1 MKKLLIGCCAA
12 ALAVVA
18 NAASVKWS
26 MGNGVLRPSPD
37 GSAASE
43 RASFYTM
50 LVFSATDSAAVT
62 AALTGATVNYS
73 TLSSLAKDTYQA
85 GKPGTFSGV
94 VSDLTGASATL
105 FAVIFDTASGESI
118 DKAGYYYV
126 TGDVTQNTYNP
137 TGTDTPTTAEFTA
150 SQMTGSWTAV
160 GGGAI
165 PEPTSGLLM
174 ALGVAALA
182 LRRKRA

>member
-1 MKKLLIGCCAA
+1 M
-12 ALAVVA
+12 
-18 NAASVKWS
+18 
-26 MGNGVLRPSPD
+26 D
-37 GSAASE
+37 G
-43 RASFYTM
+43 RASYYTM

-62 AALTGATVNYS
+62 AALTAATVDYAA
-73 TLSSLAKDTYQA
+73 LSSAAKSTYQA
-85 GKPGTFSGV
+85 GMAGSFNGV
-94 VSDLTGASATL
+94 VNDLTGTSATL

-126 TGDVTQNTYNP
+126 TGDVTQNTYDP
-137 TGTDTPTTAEFTA
+137 TGTDSATTAEFTA

>member
-26 MGNGVLRPSPD
+26 MGNGVLSPSPD
-37 GSAASE
+37 GSAMAD

-50 LVFSATDSAAVT
+50 LVFSASSAATVT
-62 AALTGATVNYS
+62 TALTAKTIDYA
-73 TLSSLAKDTYQA
+73 TLSSTALDSYQA
-85 GKPGTFSGV
+85 KITGTFSSV
-94 VSDLTGASATL
+94 VNDLTGTSATL
-105 FAVIFDTASGESI
+105 FAVIFDTASGETI

-126 TGDVTQNTYNP
+126 TGDVTQNTYDP
-137 TGTDTPTTAEFTA
+137 TGTDSATTAEFTA

>member
-1 MKKLLIGCCAA
+1 MKKLLIGCCTAL
-12 ALAVVA
+12 LAVAA

-26 MGNGVLRPSPD
+26 MGNGVLSPSPD
-37 GSAASE
+37 GSAMKDRTSY
-43 RASFYTM
+43 YTM

-62 AALTGATVNYS
+62 AALKAATVNYS
-73 TLSSLAKDTYQA
+73 TLTSTAKSSMQA
-85 GKPGTFSGV
+85 GASGTFSGV
-94 VSDLTGASATL
+94 VNDLTGTSATL

-126 TGDVTQNTYNP
+126 TGDVTQNTYDP
-137 TGTDTPTTAEFTA
+137 TGTDSATTAEFTA

-174 ALGVAALA
+174 ALGLAGLA